1 MSKKIFSIL
10 FILTLALGIVG
21 CSSSNNKQEELDG
34 NELFIQ
40 EFQTSINERWKKQAQ
55 LDEKYKKD
63 TTFTDEEYSKETVKI
78 LEDELNTLE
87 ESQDTIEDKDL
98 QSYATDYIEGVK
110 KQIQA
115 TKTNDYELQ
124 DKYIGESDKLRKPAL
139 IALVE
144 NYGVK
149 INEEHQQNYKDF
161 KEKATI
167 IKKENESQSYA
178 DKLASEIEFEKN
190 TDEYGYVEFISTIEN
205 TSDIN
210 FKNLYYNVQ
219 YKDKDGVVIGNDFI
233 CLENFTKGSKQKI
246 KLSPFEE
253 GIESIEVSTDWIE
266 TE

>member
-115 TKTNDYELQ
+115 TKTNDYEL
-124 DKYIGESDKLRKPAL
+124 
-139 IALVE
+139 
-144 NYGVK
+144 
-149 INEEHQQNYKDF
+149 
-161 KEKATI
+161 
-167 IKKENESQSYA
+167 
-178 DKLASEIEFEKN
+178 
-190 TDEYGYVEFISTIEN
+190 
-205 TSDIN
+205 
-210 FKNLYYNVQ
+210 
-219 YKDKDGVVIGNDFI
+219 
-233 CLENFTKGSKQKI
+233 
-246 KLSPFEE
+246 
-253 GIESIEVSTDWIE
+253 
-266 TE
+266 